1 MVGRYRRSQE
11 GGKSRYYFFLS
22 IIFIFVMI
30 KWGFPL
36 FIKVIAG
43 KGVQI
48 SNKIED
54 IIPPQPPM
62 LSAVPEAT
70 NSANIVIE
78 GYTEQGADVELM
90 VNDTL
95 NQKDKAKD
103 DGSFSFNATLSNGAN
118 RVQIRAVDSANNSSL
133 SEVKMVTVDKEPL
146 VLNVTS
152 PKDGSEYIGKN
163 NQSVEIVGKVSKAS
177 SQLIANSSFVDV
189 GRDGNFS
196 HKFLLSAG
204 ENTIKLVASDK
215 AGNTAEKIIKVVYSP

>member
-163 NQSVEIVGKVSKAS
+163 SQSVEIVGKVSKAS

>member
-1 MVGRYRRSQE
+1 MIGRYRRSQE
-11 GGKSRYYFFLS
+11 GSKSRYYFFLS

-48 SNKIED
+48 SNKTED

-70 NSANIVIE
+70 NSANIVVE
-78 GYTEQGADVELM
+78 GYTEQGADIELM

-118 RVQIRAVDSANNSSL
+118 RVQVRAADSANNSSL
-133 SEVKMVTVDKEPL
+133 SEVKIVNVDKEPL
-146 VLNVTS
+146 VLTITT

-163 NQSVEIVGKVSKAS
+163 NQSIEIAGIVSKPS

-196 HKFLLSAG
+196 HKFLLNAG
-204 ENTIKLVASDK
+204 ENIIKLVASDK
-215 AGNTAEKIIKVVYSP
+215 AGNTDEKTIKVVYSP

>member
-1 MVGRYRRSQE
+1 MIGRYRRSQE

-43 KGVQI
+43 KGVQV
-48 SNKIED
+48 SNKAED

-70 NSANIVIE
+70 NSASILVE

-95 NQKDKAKD
+95 NQKDKAKE
-103 DGSFSFNATLSNGAN
+103 DGSFSFNAALNSGAN
-118 RVQIRAVDSANNSSL
+118 RVQVRAVDSANNSSL
-133 SEVKMVTVDKEPL
+133 SEVKIVTVDKEPL
-146 VLNVTS
+146 VLSISS
-152 PKDGSEYIGKN
+152 PKDSSEYIGKN
-163 NQSVEIVGKVSKAS
+163 NQSIDIVGKISKSS
-177 SQLIANSSFVDV
+177 SQLVANSSFVDV
-189 GRDGNFS
+189 GRDGTFV
-196 HKFLLSAG
+196 HKLLLTAG

-215 AGNTAEKIIKVVYSP
+215 AGNTDEKTIKVVYSP